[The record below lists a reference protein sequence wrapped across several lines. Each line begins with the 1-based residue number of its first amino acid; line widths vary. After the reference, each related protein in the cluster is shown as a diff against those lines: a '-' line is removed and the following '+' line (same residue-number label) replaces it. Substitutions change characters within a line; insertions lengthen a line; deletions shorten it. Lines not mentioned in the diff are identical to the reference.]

1 MDGEAPAVF
10 PRGHQQMADKLLY
23 NSRITNTYLKLVK
36 QRYPHVDITELLEYA
51 EMEPYQVEDEA
62 HWFTQAQVNLFQEKL
77 IALTGNKEI
86 AKEAGAFTAS
96 PEVMGGIRRYLLGL
110 ASPARAYA
118 LVGKYTSKFTR
129 SSRYESRKLGK
140 TKIEY
145 TVTPYEGV
153 EEAPFQCKN
162 RLGYLEAIAGM
173 FHYKP
178 PRIEHPECLFENGKV
193 CRYVVSWHESP
204 FRRWQKRRNFIA
216 VLLASLSLFVLPAA
230 LPVFLKVAVAL
241 GAISVLFLLNW
252 LIAFLKA
259 SEFEGAVQSL
269 QESSEELIV
278 QTNINYKNSLLVNE
292 IGQALSR
299 ELELGGQLENIA
311 RALRKRLDY
320 DRGLILMAN
329 HDRTRLVFQTG
340 YGYTEKQLEVLEGVS
355 FHLDIPESKGVFV
368 VAFKDQRTF
377 LLNDID
383 EIKDQLSVKSYEFAL
398 KMGARSF
405 ICCPIV
411 YEGDSLGILAV
422 DNVETKKPLLERDKN
437 LLMGVAN
444 QIAIS
449 IHNARLLSD
458 RMRQFESILQVLVA
472 STDARDPI
480 TGGHSLKVT
489 EYVVGICREMGLGM
503 EYTDMIRVASLLHDY
518 GKIGVAD
525 DILKKP
531 GRLTP
536 EQYEV
541 IKTHAEKS
549 RLILEKIEFEG
560 IYQEVPEIVGSHH
573 EKMDGSGYPMGLKSI
588 EIPLGARIIAVAD
601 VFEAL
606 TSRRQYREPISP
618 EQALDKMVKKIGAHY
633 DRRCMEALISY
644 YNHYEAKK
652 PYLYLKT
659 KDVTGPEKKA
669 V

>member
-1 MDGEAPAVF
+1 
-10 PRGHQQMADKLLY
+10 MADKLLY
-23 NSRITNTYLKLVK
+23 NSRITNTYLKLVRL
-36 QRYPHVDITELLEYA
+36 RYSHVDIAELLDYA
-51 EMEPYQVEDEA
+51 GMEPYQVEDES
-62 HWFTQAQVNLFQEKL
+62 HWFTQEQVNRFQDKL
-77 IALTGNKEI
+77 ITLTGNTEI

-118 LVGKYTSKFTR
+118 LVGRYISKFTR
-129 SSRYESRKLGK
+129 SSRYESRKLGH

-173 FHYKP
+173 FDYKP
-178 PRIEHPECLFENGKV
+178 PRIEHSECLFKNGKV

-204 FRRWQKRRNFIA
+204 FRRWQKIRNFTL
-216 VLLASLSLFVLPAA
+216 VPLAILSLFVLLAKLAVFFKAA
-230 LPVFLKVAVAL
+230 VVLGAASVFL
-241 GAISVLFLLNW
+241 LFNW
-252 LIAFLKA
+252 LIVFIKA
-259 SEFEGAVQSL
+259 RELEGAVQSL
-269 QESSEELIV
+269 QGSSDDLIE
-278 QTNINYKNSLLVNE
+278 QTNINYKNSLMISE

-299 ELELGGQLENIA
+299 QLELGGQLENIA
-311 RALRKRLDY
+311 RALQKRLDY

-340 YGYTEKQLEVLEGVS
+340 YGYTGKQLALLKGIS
-355 FHLDIPESKGVFV
+355 FHLDISESRGVFV
-368 VAFKDQRTF
+368 VAFKEQRPF

-383 EIKDQLSVKSYEFAL
+383 EVKGQLSAKSYEFAL

-405 ICCPIV
+405 ICCPIT

-422 DNVETKKPLLERDKN
+422 DNVETKRPLLERDKN

-449 IHNARLLSD
+449 IHNARLLDD
-458 RMRQFESILQVLVA
+458 RLRQFESILQVLVA

-480 TGGHSLKVT
+480 TGGHSLRVT
-489 EYVVGICREMGLGM
+489 EYVVGICREMGLSS
-503 EYTDMIRVASLLHDY
+503 EYTDMVRVAALLHDY
-518 GKIGVAD
+518 GKIGVED
-525 DILKKP
+525 EILKKP
-531 GRLTP
+531 GRLSP

-541 IKTHAEKS
+541 IKTHADKS
-549 RLILEKIEFEG
+549 RRILEKIKFEG
-560 IYQEVPEIVGSHH
+560 VYQEVPEIVGSHH
-573 EKMDGSGYPMGLKSI
+573 ERLDGSGYPRGLKSI
-588 EIPLGARIIAVAD
+588 EIPLGARIISVAD

-618 EQALDKMVKKIGAHY
+618 EDALDKMITKVGSYY
-633 DRRCMEALISY
+633 DRSCIEALICY
-644 YNHYEAKK
+644 YNHYEAKR

-659 KDVTGPEKKA
+659 TDKTGPRA
-669 V
+669 QGI